1 MIATCR
7 RGALHALAALALAL
21 PATARAESGTPAT
34 TPDSTVAAA
43 AVAGPTVAAASV
55 AVRARPDATTEA
67 AAMQRSAGLGR
78 SQALMIVGLAT
89 LVAGAIIGG
98 DAGTIIMVAGA
109 GIGLYGLYHYLQ

>member
-1 MIATCR
+1 MIATHR
-7 RGALHALAALALAL
+7 RGAFYVLAALALAL
-21 PATARAESGTPAT
+21 PASARAESVTPTT

-43 AVAGPTVAAASV
+43 AVAGPTVASASV
-55 AVRARPDATTEA
+55 AVRARPDASGEA
-67 AAMQRSAGLGR
+67 AAMQQRAGLGR

-89 LVAGAIIGG
+89 LIAGAVIGG